1 MDDADRPGNRPPE
14 GQTGRTVDEQRQ
26 RRHQRQHQHQH
37 QHQQRQYRQD
47 QHREPRHRQ
56 DQHRQLQHR
65 QHRRHQ
71 RCPHCT
77 YPIADEPVQGTDD
90 APGPFCSENCRDADA
105 DDDIVRERGYKRFLT
120 GVEPLDALV
129 PRGIPSNAFVLLTGD
144 EGTRRSEL
152 TTELVWRALT
162 RGEPAVI
169 VAFNDPPIAVL
180 ERFFT
185 LDWNL
190 LPFLEMD
197 RLRIV
202 DCFTHRLEDRD
213 AFQSTRNDWGQF
225 VGGVAEDAVVAVR
238 DPSDLGE
245 VASALERA
253 LDDLEMTET
262 GVTVLDSIDEID
274 ALVQDRL
281 LHNFVED
288 VRATVC
294 KARFVP
300 MFASATTSGDRAYPI
315 DDEYVFDG
323 IVDLRLAD
331 HVVPE
336 TRLTQLGVRKLV
348 GAQFV
353 PQWATYTVG
362 PGRGLF
368 TFDPAT
374 ESTDVFTAGTGTKT
388 GTGTEARSDGPSYGG
403 P

>member
-14 GQTGRTVDEQRQ
+14 GQTRGTVDERRQ

-37 QHQQRQYRQD
+37 QHQHQQRQ
-47 QHREPRHRQ
+47 HRQ
-56 DQHRQLQHR
+56 DQHRQPQHQQSQHR
-65 QHRRHQ
+65 QHHQ
-71 RCPHCT
+71 RCPHCQ

-90 APGPFCSENCRDADA
+90 TTGPFCSAACRDAAAEDKF
-105 DDDIVRERGYKRFLT
+105 VRDSSYKRFTT
-120 GVEPLDALV
+120 GVEPLDTLV
-129 PRGIPSNAFVLLTGD
+129 PRGIPSDAFVLLTGD
-144 EGTRRSEL
+144 EGTRRAEL

-169 VAFNDPPIAVL
+169 VAFNNPPTAVL
-180 ERFFT
+180 ERFFA
-185 LDWNL
+185 LDWNV
-190 LPFLEMD
+190 LPHLEMD

-213 AFQSTRNDWGQF
+213 AFENTRNDWGQF
-225 VGGVAEDAVVAVR
+225 VGDVAEDSVVAVR
-238 DPSDLGE
+238 DPSDVRE
-245 VASALERA
+245 VANALNRA

-262 GVTVLDSIDEID
+262 GVVVVDSIDEID
-274 ALVQDRL
+274 TLIQDRVI
-281 LHNFVED
+281 HNFVKD

-331 HVVPE
+331 HVVPG
-336 TRLTQLGVRKLV
+336 TRLTQLGIRKLI

-353 PQWATYTVG
+353 PQWETYAVR
-362 PGRGLF
+362 PERGLF
-368 TFDPAT
+368 SFDPAT
-374 ESTDVFTAGTGTKT
+374 ESADVFTADA
-388 GTGTEARSDGPSYGG
+388 GTENRD
-403 P
+403 

>member
-1 MDDADRPGNRPPE
+1 MDDADRPGERQSKRWV
-14 GQTGRTVDEQRQ
+14 GGTVDEQRQ
-26 RRHQRQHQHQH
+26 QRHQRQHQHQH
-37 QHQQRQYRQD
+37 QHQQRQ
-47 QHREPRHRQ
+47 HRQ
-56 DQHRQLQHR
+56 DQHRRPQYRQDRHR
-65 QHRRHQ
+65 QHRRQQ

-90 APGPFCSENCRDADA
+90 APGLFCSEACRDAEA
-105 DDDIVRERGYKRFLT
+105 DDEIVRDDGYKRFPT
-120 GVEPLDALV
+120 GVEPLDELV

-180 ERFFT
+180 ERFFA
-185 LDWNL
+185 LEWNL

-213 AFQSTRNDWGQF
+213 AFESTRNDWGQF

-238 DPSDLGE
+238 DPSDLRE
-245 VASALERA
+245 VANALEGA

-262 GVTVLDSIDEID
+262 GVAVLDSIDEVD
-274 ALVQDRL
+274 TLVQDRL
-281 LHNFVED
+281 LHNFVKD

-336 TRLTQLGVRKLV
+336 TRLTRLGIRKLI

-353 PQWATYTVG
+353 PQWATYAVS
-362 PGRGLF
+362 PGCGLF

-374 ESTDVFTAGTGTKT
+374 ESTDVFTAGTGT
-388 GTGTEARSDGPSYGG
+388 GTGAETDAGFDGPKYGG